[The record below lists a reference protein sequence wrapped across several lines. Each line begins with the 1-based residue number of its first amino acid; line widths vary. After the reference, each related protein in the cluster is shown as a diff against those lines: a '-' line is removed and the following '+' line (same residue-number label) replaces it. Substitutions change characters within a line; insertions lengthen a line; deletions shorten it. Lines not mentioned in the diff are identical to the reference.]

1 MSLLIYSTSATQGA
15 LLGEDRQVPT
25 NRLFRYAR
33 NGPQTLAAGTV
44 LQAVRPNASHSNM
57 TCAAAVVG
65 ATSITVTLDRG
76 DPTTVDEY
84 KGGYIYVN
92 DAAGEGYLYD
102 VIGHPGGGGEDT
114 TKKIDIKDPV
124 VVALTTSSQ
133 ATLIKNIYDGVNR
146 PYGDPWDIIA
156 GVAPVTVPA
165 EHYFWCQV
173 RGPAVVLQEGG
184 LFAGR
189 GVMLSQRKAGAVEV
203 LKQVIPVRP
212 AGSAGRELRGGVSP
226 QEVPTFTQKAVE
238 IRHLTDRLLDPVDPE
253 VLTVFSGQA
262 TIPERVLGYCINP
275 RVGTEHA
282 LVYLTLS

>member
-1 MSLLIYSTSATQGA
+1 MSLLIHNTSATQGA
-15 LLGEDRQVPT
+15 PLGEDLSVPP

-33 NGPQTLAAGTV
+33 NGPQTLAVGTV
-44 LQAVRPNASHSNM
+44 LQATRPNTSHANM
-57 TCAAAVVG
+57 TCAAAPAG
-65 ATSITVTLDRG
+65 AYALTVTLDRG
-76 DPTTVDEY
+76 DPTVVDEY
-84 KGGYIYVN
+84 KNGYIYVN
-92 DAAGEGYLYD
+92 DEAGEGFLYD
-102 VIGHPGGGGEDT
+102 VVGHPGGGGEDT
-114 TKKIDIKDPV
+114 TKKITIRDPL

-156 GVAPVTVPA
+156 GITPVSVPA
-165 EHYFWCQV
+165 DHYFWCQV

-189 GVMLSQRKAGAVEV
+189 GVMLSQRKSGAVEV

-212 AGSAGRELRGGVSP
+212 AGSGRELRGGTSP
-226 QEVPTFTQKAVE
+226 QEAPTFTQKAVK

-275 RVGTEHA
+275 RVGSEHA
-282 LVYLTLS
+282 LIYLTLS

>member
-1 MSLLIYSTSATQGA
+1 MSLLIYNTSATQEVP
-15 LLGEDRQVPT
+15 LGDEFRVPT

-44 LQAVRPNASHSNM
+44 LQAVRPNASHSNL
-57 TCAAAVVG
+57 TCAAAPAG
-65 ATSITVTLDRG
+65 ASSIIVTLDRG
-76 DPTTVDEY
+76 DPMSLDEY
-84 KGGYIYVN
+84 KNGYIYVN

-102 VIGHPGGGGEDT
+102 VVGHPGGGGEDT

-156 GVAPVTVPA
+156 GVAPVAVPA

-173 RGPAVVLQEGG
+173 QGPAVVLQEGG

-189 GVMLSQRKAGAVEV
+189 GVMLSQRKSGAVEV
-203 LKQVIPVRP
+203 LKQVIPVLS
-212 AGSAGRELRGGVSP
+212 GSAGRELRGGASP
-226 QEVPTFTQKAVE
+226 KEVPTYTQKAVD
-238 IRHLTDRLLDPVDPE
+238 IRHITDYPFDPVDPE
-253 VLTVFSGQA
+253 VLTKFSGQA

-282 LVYLTLS
+282 LIYLTLS